1 MKKRFITNVLFTLVM
16 CCFIAIIPNVKTYA
30 ITRSEVSSKLDSLM
44 SQYVGKTATSSQMLN
59 GKQCKGFANWVFY
72 QLFGVYIGPYPENAV
87 YRTNT
92 STADVIGELAPG
104 SLNEA
109 SCKALLQK
117 GAPGDFIQ
125 VQRSTARGSGPHSMI
140 LVNVDG
146 NGIEVFDANSDGK
159 NTIKRYRLTYSQFDV
174 ANKGMSLCRAKG
186 YIPDPVVNNPIG
198 NIDTASGGNGT
209 MHFTGWAF
217 DADNSNAPLEI
228 HIYVGGPAGSG
239 SVQAVQGFTA
249 NLASDDVNRAYGI
262 SGNHRFD
269 ATLEVPSL
277 VGTHMVYVYAIN
289 IGSGNHTVLF
299 ADNITV
305 TGHNPLANYEAVEA
319 QPGKVHVVGWTFD
332 EDDPGKSLD
341 VHVYIGGPAGSG
353 APCYPIKADKERSD
367 VNKAFGISGNHGF
380 DAWIDTDKT
389 GDREI
394 YVYPINVGGGVNAC
408 IGNKLVRIDMKSDT
422 GQSIPDGDYHIL
434 SSLTK
439 DKCLDIEGASNN
451 SGANVDIYANLED
464 EKQVFHVQY
473 LGDGYYKIFSKKSG
487 KFLDVAGHSSANGT
501 NVWMY
506 DEIDYS
512 AQQWIIKESGDN
524 ENYYIYSKCN
534 GLMLDVWN
542 AQNENGTN
550 VQMHTPTGSRAQ
562 LWKFIAWSKDSDKTI
577 EAGDYHIINA
587 SDKTKSLDLY
597 EYNPAN
603 KTPIGISASATN
615 KRQVFTLKYLGKGY
629 YSIQHKEAESAID
642 IWGAYAKKGTK
653 ISGYEY
659 NQTDA
664 QQWIIRKSPNSPYYN
679 IVSKLQGFC
688 INGDTSKPDHFVD
701 ATLEIGDGSPTQD
714 WLFIPDEDQ
723 KLKAVTK
730 ELNAALTWN
739 ALSWAD
745 TYDLNIKDASG
756 KDFSQKGLTE
766 TSFMDQLS
774 AGTYT
779 ASVTSRS
786 DVYTLDSDEIT
797 FTTKRSAEDT
807 VIEDITFEGKTYTY
821 DGTPK
826 SLAITQ
832 ALPEGVSVKYS
843 GNDQTDAGTY
853 TVTAQFTDS
862 TGKVMDVKSADLVI
876 DPKDVSIEDSGVAV
890 EQIPDQTYTGRET
903 IQEPVVKDGEA
914 VLQKDTDYTVSC
926 EDNVNAGEATATI
939 TFKGNYSG
947 TKSLGF
953 HINKAANSWKSALS
967 CQDVV
972 YGTGLKPAAEAAF
985 GKTTYQFAK
994 KADGTYSD
1002 QAPATAGTWYIKA
1015 LVEGTDNYTGLV
1027 SDPVEVMITKAVY
1040 DLDGLNFE
1048 DKTVTYDGEPKNHTV
1063 EGQLPLGLTVAYDG
1077 NGEAEAGTYTITAH
1091 FEGDSNNYQPVPD
1104 MTATL
1109 TIEPRPVPIPEGYN
1123 DLVYNGEEQYGVW
1136 WDSEDY
1142 TVVSGGTATE
1152 AGTHEATVRLA
1163 DKKNTAWE
1171 DGTTE
1176 DKKVSWTI
1184 AGAGNEWTEALTCP
1198 DITYG
1203 QAPSPSAK
1211 AKHGTVTFTYSR
1223 DDAMTFTGKVP
1234 TEAGTYYVR
1243 ARVRETEEYAGLENI
1258 MEFTIKKASYDM
1270 ANVSF
1275 GDSSVDYDGRQKSIT
1290 VKGDLPEGLAVSY
1303 EGNGR
1308 YNAGSYE
1315 VKAKFTGDDN
1325 HEPVPAKTA
1334 TLTILPKKAEDLTF
1348 GQIADRTYS
1357 GREMEPEV
1365 DVENDYVPLTK
1376 GFDYEVEY
1384 QDNKE
1389 AGAAKAVVTMKGN
1402 YEGTKEIPFTI
1413 RQAKNKWKTELTC
1426 PDIPY
1431 GTRPE
1436 PAAEA
1441 RFGKVKFIY
1450 SDQEDGDYT
1459 DTLPGRFGTWF
1470 VKATVEETSNYTGLE
1485 SDPFQFAIKKHTHVW
1500 DKGEVTREP
1509 TCTEAGVRTFTCGDC
1524 GDTKTEPIAAKGHK
1538 EVIDPAVAATRTSTG
1553 LTEGSHCSVC
1563 GAVIKKQSVIPKLGN
1578 GNTGGNTG
1586 SAGNGQGGPANPSG
1600 GSNNGSGDPS
1610 GNQQAAPSDGS
1621 QGSGTQL
1628 ALVEQEKTITSQK
1641 GDGDP
1646 KGSTYRI
1653 LSARVKKSAGNSNT
1667 LGWKK
1672 VTGATGYIVYG
1683 NQCGAKYR
1691 FKKLAELKGTGWT
1704 HKKLKK
1710 GTYYKYVV
1718 VAVRDVSGNKT
1729 VLATSKTL
1737 HAATAGG
1744 KAGNPGMLTV
1754 KKKTITLK
1762 RNKTSVIRVSQKP
1775 LSKKQK
1781 IRKCRKVCFESDNPK
1796 IAKVT
1801 ASGKV
1806 KGLKKGTC
1814 RIYVYAQNGLSKV
1827 IKVRVN

>member
-1 MKKRFITNVLFTLVM
+1 
-16 CCFIAIIPNVKTYA
+16 
-30 ITRSEVSSKLDSLM
+30 
-44 SQYVGKTATSSQMLN
+44 
-59 GKQCKGFANWVFY
+59 
-72 QLFGVYIGPYPENAV
+72 
-87 YRTNT
+87 
-92 STADVIGELAPG
+92 
-104 SLNEA
+104 
-109 SCKALLQK
+109 
-117 GAPGDFIQ
+117 
-125 VQRSTARGSGPHSMI
+125 
-140 LVNVDG
+140 
-146 NGIEVFDANSDGK
+146 
-159 NTIKRYRLTYSQFDV
+159 
-174 ANKGMSLCRAKG
+174 
-186 YIPDPVVNNPIG
+186 
-198 NIDTASGGNGT
+198 
-209 MHFTGWAF
+209 
-217 DADNSNAPLEI
+217 
-228 HIYVGGPAGSG
+228 
-239 SVQAVQGFTA
+239 
-249 NLASDDVNRAYGI
+249 
-262 SGNHRFD
+262 
-269 ATLEVPSL
+269 
-277 VGTHMVYVYAIN
+277 
-289 IGSGNHTVLF
+289 
-299 ADNITV
+299 
-305 TGHNPLANYEAVEA
+305 
-319 QPGKVHVVGWTFD
+319 
-332 EDDPGKSLD
+332 
-341 VHVYIGGPAGSG
+341 
-353 APCYPIKADKERSD
+353 
-367 VNKAFGISGNHGF
+367 
-380 DAWIDTDKT
+380 
-389 GDREI
+389 
-394 YVYPINVGGGVNAC
+394 
-408 IGNKLVRIDMKSDT
+408 MKSDT

-688 INGDTSKPDHFVD
+688 INGDTSKPDHFVN

-766 TSFMDQLS
+766 PTFMDQLP

-807 VIEDITFEGKTYTY
+807 VIEDITFEGKTHTY

-862 TGKVMDVKSADLVI
+862 TGKVIDVKSADLVI
-876 DPKDVSIEDSGVAV
+876 DPKDVSKEDSGVAV
-890 EQIPDQTYTGRET
+890 EPIPDQTYTGRET
-903 IQEPVVKDGEA
+903 IPEPVVKDGEA

-926 EDNVNAGEATATI
+926 EDNINAGEATATI

-967 CQDVV
+967 CQDAV

-985 GKTTYQFAK
+985 GNTTYQFAE

-1027 SDPVEVMITKAVY
+1027 SDPVEVTITKAVY
-1040 DLDGLNFE
+1040 DLDGLAFE
-1048 DKTVTYDGEPKNHTV
+1048 DKTVTYDGKPKSLTV
-1063 EGQLPLGLTVAYDG
+1063 KGRLPLGVSVTYDG
-1077 NGEAEAGTYTITAH
+1077 NEKTEAGIYTITAH

-1243 ARVRETEEYAGLENI
+1243 ARVQETEEYAGLENI

-1275 GDSSVDYDGRQKSIT
+1275 EDSSVDYDGRQKSIT

-1470 VKATVEETSNYTGLE
+1470 VKATVEETANYTGLE

-1538 EVIDPAVAATRTSTG
+1538 EVTDPAVAATRTSTG

-1610 GNQQAAPSDGS
+1610 GNQQAAPSGGS
-1621 QGSGTQL
+1621 QGSGTQP
-1628 ALVEQEKTITSQK
+1628 ALVEQEKAITSQK

-1653 LSARVKKSAGNSNT
+1653 LCARVKKSAGNSNT

-1672 VTGATGYIVYG
+1672 VAGATGYIVYG

-1691 FKKLAELKGTGWT
+1691 FKKLAELKGTSWT
-1704 HKKLKK
+1704 HKKINGKKLKK
-1710 GTYYKYVV
+1710 GTYYKYIV
-1718 VAVRDVSGNKT
+1718 VAVKDAYGIKT

-1775 LSKKQK
+1775 LTKKQK

-1796 IAKVT
+1796 TAKVT

-1814 RIYVYAQNGLSKV
+1814 KIYVYAQNGLCKV